1 MKEVTTN
8 KALIAFCG
16 LYCGACKS
24 YLKDKCPG
32 CKDNVKATWCTV
44 RACNLEHN
52 YNSCADCKEYPNA
65 NECKKFNNPISKI
78 FGFVFRSD
86 RNACIEMIK
95 QKGYDNFVS
104 YMAENKLQSIR
115 RA

>member
-1 MKEVTTN
+1 MKEVTTD

-16 LYCGACKS
+16 LYCGACNS
-24 YLKDKCPG
+24 FLKDKCPG
-32 CKDNVKATWCTV
+32 CKDNVKATWCAV
-44 RACNLEHN
+44 RTCNLSHN
-52 YNSCADCKEYPNA
+52 YNSCADCNEFSNA
-65 NECKKFNNPISKI
+65 KECKKFNNPISKI

-95 QKGYDNFVS
+95 QKGYESFAS
-104 YMAENKLQSIR
+104 YMAENKLQAIR